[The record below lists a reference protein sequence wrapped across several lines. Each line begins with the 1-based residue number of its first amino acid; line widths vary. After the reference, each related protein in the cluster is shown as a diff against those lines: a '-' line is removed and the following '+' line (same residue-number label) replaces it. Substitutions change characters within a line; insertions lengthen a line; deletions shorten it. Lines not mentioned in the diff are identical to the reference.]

1 MGTISRV
8 EDMLVWQESRVL
20 VKDIFVLTSSKN
32 FEKEYA
38 LRDQMKRSAISIMS
52 NIAEGFGRGGNKEF
66 IQFLYISNGSVNEL
80 KSQLYIS
87 FDFNLVSEDV
97 LNEFLSVLLKV
108 ENMNKALIRKMKESE
123 FTGFKYKTETSLNNK
138 QQTTNNQTK
147 LK

>member
-123 FTGFKYKTETSLNNK
+123 FTGVKYKTETSLNNK
-138 QQTTNNQTK
+138 QQTTKQN
-147 LK
+147 

>member
-66 IQFLYISNGSVNEL
+66 IQFLYIFNGSVNEL

-87 FDFNLVSEDV
+87 FDFELINEDRLNL
-97 LNEFLSVLLKV
+97 FLTVLLKI
-108 ENMNKALIRKMKESE
+108 ENMNKALIRKMKDSE
-123 FTGFKYKTETSLNNK
+123 FTGVKFKSQNTLNIK
-138 QQTTNNQTK
+138 Q
-147 LK
+147 

>member
-1 MGTISRV
+1 
-8 EDMLVWQESRVL
+8 MLVWQESRVL

>member
-66 IQFLYISNGSVNEL
+66 MQFLYISNGSINEL
-80 KSQLYIS
+80 KSQLYIA
-87 FDFNLVSEDV
+87 FDFHLVSEDV

-123 FTGFKYKTETSLNNK
+123 FTGVKYKAETSLNNK
-138 QQTTNNQTK
+138 QQTTKQN
-147 LK
+147 